1 MSCDALLCKHVAYQY
16 FIGDV
21 SVCPVNSIRD
31 LGIIFDDQLR
41 FDKQASAVSRKA
53 NYGLLCVKRAFRRF
67 NLRSFTTLYKTMVR
81 PVVEYCSS
89 VWYPTRKSDSLLI
102 EKVQRRAS
110 KFVPYLKYLPYERR
124 LSSLSLPSLQFRRDR
139 MDLVNTFCIIK
150 GIDHVSWE
158 DFFEFGHYPSTRQN
172 SLKLYQPRV
181 SRKVGQSS
189 FVNRSVK
196 SWNMLPNQVVLVNDV
211 TAFKTALVETSFYE
225 RQYLGP

>member
-1 MSCDALLCKHVAYQY
+1 
-16 FIGDV
+16 
-21 SVCPVNSIRD
+21 
-31 LGIIFDDQLR
+31 
-41 FDKQASAVSRKA
+41 
-53 NYGLLCVKRAFRRF
+53 
-67 NLRSFTTLYKTMVR
+67 MVR

-102 EKVQRRAS
+102 EKVQRQAS
-110 KFVPYLKYLPYERR
+110 KFVPYLKYLPYEQR

-139 MDLVNTFCIIK
+139 MELVSTFCIIK

-196 SWNMLPNQVVLVNDV
+196 SWTTLPDRVVLVNDV
-211 TAFKTALVETSFYE
+211 AAFKTALAETSFYE
-225 RQYLGP
+225 RQDIGP